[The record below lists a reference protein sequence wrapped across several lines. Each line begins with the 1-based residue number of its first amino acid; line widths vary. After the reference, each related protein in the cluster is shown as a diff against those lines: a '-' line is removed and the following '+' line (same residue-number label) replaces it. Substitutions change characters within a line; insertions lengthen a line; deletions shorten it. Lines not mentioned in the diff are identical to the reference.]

1 MGILILIQESLS
13 RACTRHVTPPL
24 VTKAVEGIETTHD
37 LQQVSSSK
45 SWLSTIS
52 RFPASSTFRVLH
64 NKGRVKSSTDSVNS
78 LRSSLFALLLK
89 LRTFSTWKILFLTDF
104 VCESYSNFPGQA
116 VMLCYVGETSRH
128 FTKRVREHM
137 SSDRSSHVYKHLQ
150 ALESECRTSC
160 NLDCFKI
167 LDSAPS

>member
-78 LRSSLFALLLK
+78 LRSSLFTLLLK
-89 LRTFSTWKILFLTDF
+89 LRTFSTWKILFLRGF
-104 VCESYSNFPGQA
+104 VCESCTNFPGQA
-116 VMLCYVGETSRH
+116 VMLVTLAKQADTLPSAC
-128 FTKRVREHM
+128 
-137 SSDRSSHVYKHLQ
+137 VYKHLQ
-150 ALESECRTSC
+150 ALESECRTCC
-160 NLDCFKI
+160 NLDCLKI
-167 LDSAPS
+167 LDSVP

>member
-52 RFPASSTFRVLH
+52 RSPTSGIFQRERKLINRFSKLIEIKFVCSTFKIKNFFSVKDPFPDRLRV
-64 NKGRVKSSTDSVNS
+64 RIVYQ
-78 LRSSLFALLLK
+78 
-89 LRTFSTWKILFLTDF
+89 FS
-104 VCESYSNFPGQA
+104 CASYNA
-116 VMLCYVGETSRH
+116 CYVGETSRY
-128 FTKRVREHM
+128 FAKRVHEHL
-137 SSDRSSHVYKHLQ
+137 SSDRSSHFYKHLQ

-160 NLDCFKI
+160 NLDCFRI
-167 LDSAPS
+167 LDSTPS

>member
-13 RACTRHVTPPL
+13 RACIRHVNPPL
-24 VTKAVEGIETTHD
+24 VTKAVEGNDTRPSTGVE
-37 LQQVSSSK
+37 QQELAKHYFKIPTSG
-45 SWLSTIS
+45 I
-52 RFPASSTFRVLH
+52 FRVLH
-64 NKGRVKSSTDSVNS
+64 NKGRANSSTDSVNS
-78 LRSSLFALLLK
+78 LRSSLFTLLLK
-89 LRTFSTWKILFLTDF
+89 LRTLSTWKIIFLTDF
-104 VCESYSNFPGQA
+104 VCESYTNFPGQA

-150 ALESECRTSC
+150 ALEPECRTSC

>member
-52 RFPASSTFRVLH
+52 RSPTSGIFRVLH
-64 NKGRVKSSTDSVNS
+64 NKGSANSSTDSANS
-78 LRSSLFALLLK
+78 SRSSLFALLLK
-89 LRTFSTWKILFLTDF
+89 LRTFSTWKILFLTGF
-104 VCESYSNFPGQA
+104 RVRIMYQFSCASYNA
-116 VMLCYVGETSRH
+116 CYVGETSRY
-128 FTKRVREHM
+128 FAKRVREHL

-150 ALESECRTSC
+150 ALESDCRTSC

-167 LDSAPS
+167 LDSTPS

>member
-52 RFPASSTFRVLH
+52 RSPTSGIFRVLY
-64 NKGRVKSSTDSVNS
+64 NKGSANSS
-78 LRSSLFALLLK
+78 RSSFFALLLK
-89 LRTFSTWKILFLTDF
+89 LRTFFTRKILFLTGF
-104 VCESYSNFPGQA
+104 VCESCTNFPVQA
-116 VMLCYVGETSRH
+116 IMLVTWA
-128 FTKRVREHM
+128 K
-137 SSDRSSHVYKHLQ
+137 Q
-150 ALESECRTSC
+150 ADILPSAWASTCHRTDPLTFISIYR
-160 NLDCFKI
+160 L
-167 LDSAPS
+167 